1 MTVNSVISL
10 PKIPYLHR
18 IYMVL
23 ANLID
28 MWCLPCV
35 LDCLNVVVSNTLGSA
50 DEHTPHTP
58 RRGPLNLD
66 AYAIFMCMQL
76 GCERDCCK
84 RDGCKCDGCERDGC
98 ERYGCERD
106 GCVWSEPL
114 VSMTNGRWFSD
125 RSHCTHFSGM
135 CPSLRLYVWRIFT
148 RFSCKCI

>member
-98 ERYGCERD
+98 
-106 GCVWSEPL
+106 VWSEPL